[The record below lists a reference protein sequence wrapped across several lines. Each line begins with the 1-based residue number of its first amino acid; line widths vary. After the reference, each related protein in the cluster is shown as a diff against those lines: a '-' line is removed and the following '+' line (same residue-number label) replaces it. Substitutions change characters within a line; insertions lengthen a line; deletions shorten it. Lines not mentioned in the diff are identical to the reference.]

1 MKSFCIGTRAWIVV
15 LVILLVAPVQLAVSQ
30 QQFGRTSATGTWDDG
45 NWERSDGSLGSPGTV
60 DDANIGY
67 QDYGW
72 LGNVSVSLSGNAEVA
87 NLILG
92 DGTNTGALTINTGAN
107 MTTGGL
113 FSYSGSSLIVDGSL
127 FVDYAFLFGTN
138 FEINGSVNVS
148 SYIEI
153 DGGVV
158 TRAGDVSAQSL
169 SLGRYGEATIFN
181 RTSGTLT
188 LDSLRVDSGSS
199 LALGSGDSV
208 RYAEVVGNGSTLI
221 VDSPF
226 SFANGLNVNEGS
238 LVLNSS
244 IDAGSIQLDNA
255 VITRFN
261 DASLTTSNLS
271 VSNMTFDLDGTDNVS
286 DSVSVS
292 NATLNIL
299 TPTSLAGSI
308 NSNAS
313 MVNIEADTSLSYFS
327 LNGST
332 LNLNANLDLNS
343 GTLITNGGAI
353 HQNGDLSSGSLHLG
367 WAGEATI
374 FNRTSGTLTLD
385 SLRVDSGSSLALGSG
400 DSVRY
405 AEVVGN
411 GSTLIVDSP
420 FSFANGLNVNE
431 GSLVLNSSIDAGSIQ
446 LDNAVI
452 TRFNDASLTTSNL
465 SVSNMTFDLDGTDNV
480 SDSVSVSNATL
491 NILTPTSLAGSINS
505 NASMVNIEADTS
517 LSYFSLNGSTLNLNA
532 NLDLNSGTLITNG
545 GTINQNGNIS
555 GNLDLGWG
563 GEATIFN
570 RTSGT
575 LMLDSLR
582 VYSGS
587 TLDLT
592 GADSVNFIAVAADSE
607 LSFTQLAGQTSGLD
621 LESLLLDS
629 DANLTVIFDNPD
641 YNGFNWGLRV
651 FGDRQ
656 SEMNDWLA
664 GGQLSSNFAGAGIFY
679 DISSFGDY
687 TYLGAFSAV
696 PEPAS
701 ISLVFL
707 ALACGTVRMRRRR
720 VGR

>member
-60 DDANIGY
+60 DDAYIGY

-92 DGTNTGALTINTGAN
+92 DGTNAGALTINTGAN

-226 SFANGLNVNEGS
+226 SFANVLSVNEGS

-299 TPTSLAGSI
+299 SPTSLAGS
-308 NSNAS
+308 
-313 MVNIEADTSLSYFS
+313 F
-327 LNGST
+327 
-332 LNLNANLDLNS
+332 
-343 GTLITNGGAI
+343 
-353 HQNGDLSSGSLHLG
+353 
-367 WAGEATI
+367 
-374 FNRTSGTLTLD
+374 D
-385 SLRVDSGSSLALGSG
+385 S
-400 DSVRY
+400 
-405 AEVVGN
+405 
-411 GSTLIVDSP
+411 
-420 FSFANGLNVNE
+420 
-431 GSLVLNSSIDAGSIQ
+431 
-446 LDNAVI
+446 
-452 TRFNDASLTTSNL
+452 
-465 SVSNMTFDLDGTDNV
+465 
-480 SDSVSVSNATL
+480 SDS
-491 NILTPTSLAGSINS
+491 I
-505 NASMVNIEADTS
+505 VNIEADTS